1 MTRTIKFLFIGE
13 MINRECITALPVV
26 FPGGK
31 SK

>member
-1 MTRTIKFLFIGE
+1 MRIVNSLFIGE